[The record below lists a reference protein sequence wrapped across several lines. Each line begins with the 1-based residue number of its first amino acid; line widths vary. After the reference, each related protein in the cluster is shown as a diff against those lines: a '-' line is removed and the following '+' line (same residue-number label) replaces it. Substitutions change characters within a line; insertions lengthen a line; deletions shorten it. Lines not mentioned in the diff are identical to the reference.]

1 MLRLYQIQ
9 LDVFYS
15 ACHLSDVSLI
25 PKNLEFPLGHQV
37 IQSMRRAPT
46 PLELQFLL
54 AERLIHSCFCPK
66 VYNPKVFQFHVHLA

>member
-1 MLRLYQIQ
+1 MPRLYQIQ

-15 ACHLSDVSLI
+15 ACHLSYVALI
-25 PKNLEFPLGHQV
+25 PKNPGSPLGRQV

-46 PLELQFLL
+46 PLRLL
-54 AERLIHSCFCPK
+54 CLLVGRLAHFCFCPK